1 MSKPLAMFAVF
12 LLLALSLAAA
22 AFGLA
27 DVYRNEADTLIEEWD
42 WPEDEGPPAWTWEQL
57 QRYLWLA
64 NRLAP
69 FDAQILSDLGQ
80 LYGLRNGETPGQDSS
95 ADLEHAL
102 GYYRR
107 ALALRPAWPYAWSD
121 VALLKIRQQRLDAEF
136 ALALQRALALGPWQA
151 LVQASIAGGGLTV
164 WDQLP
169 AKLQTNIEHSI
180 ARGLSNHS
188 PLMLAVA
195 KRFDLFEKAGADP
208 ARAPAS
214 SPPPEG

>member
-1 MSKPLAMFAVF
+1 MSKPLAIFAVF
-12 LLLALSLAAA
+12 LLFALSLAAA

-27 DVYRNEADTLIEEWD
+27 DVYRNEVDTLIEEWD
-42 WPEDEGPPAWTWEQL
+42 WPEDEGPPPWTWEQL

-64 NRLAP
+64 NRLSP

-80 LYGLRNGETPGQDSS
+80 LYELRNGETPGQESS
-95 ADLEHAL
+95 ADLDVAL
-102 GYYRR
+102 GYYRQ

-121 VALLKIRQQRLDAEF
+121 VALLKIRQQHLDTEF
-136 ALALQRALALGPWQA
+136 ALAMERALTLGPWQA
-151 LVQASIAGGGLTV
+151 VVQASIAGGGLSV

-169 AKLQTNIEHSI
+169 ASLQTGIEHSV

-195 KRFDLFEKAGADP
+195 KRFDLFAAPGAHP
-208 ARAPAS
+208 ARAP
-214 SPPPEG
+214 

>member
-1 MSKPLAMFAVF
+1 MSKPLAIFAVF

-27 DVYRNEADTLIEEWD
+27 DVYRNEVDTLVEEWD

-64 NRLAP
+64 SRLAP
-69 FDAQILSDLGQ
+69 FDAQTLSDLGQ
-80 LYGLRNGETPGQDSS
+80 LYELRNGEMPKQESDT
-95 ADLEHAL
+95 DLEHAL
-102 GYYRR
+102 GYYRQ

-121 VALLKIRQQRLDAEF
+121 VALLKIQQQRLDAEF
-136 ALALQRALALGPWQA
+136 ALAMERALTLGPWQA
-151 LVQASIAGGGLTV
+151 VVQASIAGGGLTV
-164 WDQLP
+164 WGQLP
-169 AKLQTNIEHSI
+169 AQLQTEIEHSV

-195 KRFDLFEKAGADP
+195 KRFDLLKANETDP
-208 ARAPAS
+208 VRAPS
-214 SPPPEG
+214 TH